1 MAGVMEKVAVRRLP
15 DVSPPIPSGGGRIVT
30 AAGELAQIVNGDAFR
45 YLAFLE
51 FQPDANAP
59 RGNHF
64 HAEKTE
70 HLYIVDGLVRASY
83 LDLDTGE
90 TADVELTGGD
100 LVAVQPRCAHAY
112 IAMQHSHAVEFSPLG
127 YDPADTI
134 AYVLSKVDDIRRS
147 G

>member
-1 MAGVMEKVAVRRLP
+1 
-15 DVSPPIPSGGGRIVT
+15 
-30 AAGELAQIVNGDAFR
+30 LAQIVNGEAFR

-51 FQPDANAP
+51 FQPDPNAP

-90 TADVELTGGD
+90 TAEVELTGGD
-100 LVAVQPRCAHAY
+100 LIAVRPRCAHAY
-112 IAMQHSHAVEFSPLG
+112 VALHHSHAVEFSPLG

-134 AYVLSKVDDIRRS
+134 AYVLSKVDDVR
-147 G
+147 